1 MTQNSAQSSRLRED
15 IVKKSLED
23 VDWPALK
30 AHLDAIAFTAD
41 ALTEL
46 CGHIQRFSDWIAKY
60 PRKSFEK
67 KRDTFWDELEA
78 YARQHLGSAA
88 SDKVTAVREL
98 FKLIEHGYRSIL
110 AALAKCDIGKQT
122 PEIRASACISR
133 ACYQYHD
140 FSQRT
145 LRALQKAKRFEVSAG
160 IDVRD
165 DDGNLVSMDDVSEG
179 LATSVNATLIMEA
192 LKNDWFDGDIV
203 VLPSLPGVNE
213 TERYQS
219 GATQAMALFWRHWQ
233 RLERRRRYLEGEIRT
248 FRGGQRPPGTPAAI
262 EAVIQYVPEKGGLS
276 EREVYDY
283 LANERLK
290 DRLIQTF
297 MEMNVETRISDR
309 SLGIDMPASLP
320 PDALISPEE
329 LHGGTSLSEI
339 LGYPI
344 VNDTERPAGLR
355 LVEWVRGYA
364 VLKELARKCADNAD
378 ATGDNLL
385 PVFTE
390 DELLQVLER
399 CGLERAA
406 AARFMKLTS
415 LHRSSRDMFDCPLVR
430 LAGGKVAMFAPAV
443 ISVDIAMVVLSNLSN
458 RSEELGRKGK
468 AFEEHIREVFKRNN
482 IDVFAFKVKRDGET
496 YEYDAVAVWGD
507 YIFVFECKNR
517 SLSGNDPGQAYYF
530 DLEVRGQAKQAS
542 RLADALV
549 RHPDIIEKEIG
560 PGHVDKQVVAAVLHS
575 LPYSRAE
582 PIDGVYF
589 TDASAL
595 TRFLEQ
601 RYFFIKAPHR
611 IGQHTLLHRTALK
624 NFWKGDKPTP
634 DELLQALDEPFALT
648 LLLKHL
654 TIKPFTFAV
663 SETELVA
670 VTELSREPMTTKSA
684 CEAVGADPEIAL
696 QEISDVYKQAKK
708 LRRRMEKRGKSA
720 GKRGKNTR

>member
-1 MTQNSAQSSRLRED
+1 
-15 IVKKSLED
+15 
-23 VDWPALK
+23 
-30 AHLDAIAFTAD
+30 
-41 ALTEL
+41 
-46 CGHIQRFSDWIAKY
+46 
-60 PRKSFEK
+60 
-67 KRDTFWDELEA
+67 
-78 YARQHLGSAA
+78 
-88 SDKVTAVREL
+88 VREL

-110 AALAKCDIGKQT
+110 AALAKCDIGKQS

-140 FSQRT
+140 FSNRT
-145 LRALQKAKRFEVSAG
+145 LLALQKMKRFEVSAG

-165 DDGNLVSMDDVSEG
+165 DDGNPVSMDDLSEG

-192 LKNDWFDGDIV
+192 IKNDWFDGEIV
-203 VLPSLPGVNE
+203 VLPSLPPVSE

-219 GATQAMALFWRHWQ
+219 GATQVMALFWRHWQ

-248 FRGGQRPPGTPAAI
+248 LRGDQMPSGTPPTI
-262 EAVIQYVPEKGGLS
+262 EAVIQYVPEKNGLS

-297 MEMNVETRISDR
+297 LEMNVETRIGDQSV
-309 SLGIDMPASLP
+309 GIDAPARLP

-329 LHGGTSLSEI
+329 LHGGVSLSEI

-364 VLKELARKCADNAD
+364 VLKELGRQRAHKAD
-378 ATGDNLL
+378 ATGDDLL

-390 DELLQVLER
+390 DELLEVLER

-406 AARFMKLTS
+406 AARFMELAS
-415 LHRSSRDMFDCPLVR
+415 LHRASRDMFDCPLIR
-430 LAGGKVAMFAPAV
+430 LAGGKVALFAPAV
-443 ISVDIAMVVLSNLSN
+443 LSVNIAMVVLSNLSN
-458 RSEELGRKGK
+458 RTEELGRKGK

-549 RHPDIIEKEIG
+549 RYPDIVEKEIG
-560 PGHVDKQVVAAVLHS
+560 PAHVDKQVVVAVLHS
-575 LPYSRAE
+575 LPYSRAV

-601 RYFFIKAPHR
+601 RYFFIKAPHQ
-611 IGQHTLLHRTALK
+611 IQQHTILHRTALK
-624 NFWKGDKPTP
+624 NFWKGEKPTV
-634 DELLQALDEPFALT
+634 DEFLQALDEPFALI

-663 SETELVA
+663 SEAELVG
-670 VTELSREPMTTKSA
+670 VTELSRKPMTTESA
-684 CEAVGADPEIAL
+684 CKAVGANLDVAL
-696 QEISDVYKQAKK
+696 REISEVYKQAKK
-708 LRRRMEKRGKSA
+708 LRRRMEKQGKSRA
-720 GKRGKNTR
+720 KPGKTTR